1 MHAKFHFKGYGEIP
15 DVKYR
20 KLKKSYSFTDMTQEE
35 FGLALASMYKYSCRF
50 DGLEENTEYTVSI
63 STEVDGKT
71 ISQIT
76 MQVAKSSSESCSSSP
91 KRQKSEENS

>member
-1 MHAKFHFKGYGEIP
+1 
-15 DVKYR
+15 
-20 KLKKSYSFTDMTQEE
+20 MTQEE

-76 MQVAKSSSESCSSSP
+76 MQVANQANP
-91 KRQKSEENS
+91 VLHQKDKKAKKIRSGGAYYLYKNCH